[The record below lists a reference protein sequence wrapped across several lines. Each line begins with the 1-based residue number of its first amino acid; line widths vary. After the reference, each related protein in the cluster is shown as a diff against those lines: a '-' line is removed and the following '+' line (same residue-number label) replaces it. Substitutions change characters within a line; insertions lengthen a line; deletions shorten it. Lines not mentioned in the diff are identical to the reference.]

1 MSRLAILLA
10 SLISC
15 IAPPGKAGPMD
26 ASSPRKATYALVV
39 NAKNAATETGDAA
52 KALVKKLYLKDLTQW
67 TDRTE
72 AKPYSREAAAAEQVA
87 FVKDVLGMNDAE
99 LARHWLKIKNMNGS
113 TPPKEVDTDRMMLKY
128 IAKYDGAFGVVKVD
142 AARDGNGVKILF
154 EF

>member
-15 IAPPGKAGPMD
+15 IAPQSQAGPKD
-26 ASSPRKATYALVV
+26 ASSPRKATYAVVV
-39 NAKNAATETGDAA
+39 NSKNAATETGDAA
-52 KALVKKLYLKDLTQW
+52 KTLVKKLFLKDLSQW
-67 TDRTE
+67 PNGTE
-72 AKPYSREAAAAEQVA
+72 AKPYSREATSAEQAA

-113 TPPKEVDTDRMMLKY
+113 TPPKEVDTDRMVLKY
-128 IAKYDGAFGVVKVD
+128 VAKYDGAFGIVKIDSAKDVE
-142 AARDGNGVKILF
+142 GVKTLF